1 MRIVFQNELASL
13 QQSLADIAQLVEV
26 SIVEA
31 TEAFIETDTELAD
44 RVAEYGTKITAKCA
58 ELDVTAIDILARQ
71 SPVASDLR
79 LVVASLRMSGSFER
93 MGDLAEHIANLAS
106 HRFPK
111 RATPKGLKKI
121 FQQMGDLDAQIAAL
135 LLSALRD
142 PQSTSLAEIDA
153 VDDQIDALHEE
164 VFARVLSED
173 FAGDTSR
180 VVDATLASRYHERFG
195 DHAVEI
201 ARLIDS
207 LGQSEQK

>member
-13 QQSLADIAQLVEV
+13 QSSLVEIAQLVEH

-44 RVAEYGTKITAKCA
+44 RVAEYGAKITAKCA
-58 ELDVTAIDILARQ
+58 EIDLTAIDILARQ
-71 SPVASDLR
+71 APVASDLR
-79 LVVASLRMSGSFER
+79 LVVSSLRISSSLER
-93 MGDLAEHIANLAS
+93 MGDLSDHIASLVK

-121 FQQMGDLDAQIAAL
+121 FREMGDLDAQIAAL
-135 LLSALRD
+135 LVSALQD
-142 PQSTSLAEIDA
+142 PQSVTFAEIDA
-153 VDDQIDALHEE
+153 TDDQIDALHEE
-164 VFARVLSED
+164 VFARVLSDE
-173 FAGDTSR
+173 FTGDSSR

-195 DHAVEI
+195 DHAVEV

-207 LGQSEQK
+207 LG